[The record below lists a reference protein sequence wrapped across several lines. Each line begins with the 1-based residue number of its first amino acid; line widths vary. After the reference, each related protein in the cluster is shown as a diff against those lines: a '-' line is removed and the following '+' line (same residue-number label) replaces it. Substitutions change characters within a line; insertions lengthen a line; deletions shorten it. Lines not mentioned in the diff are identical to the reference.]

1 MELELNRTQMTGY
14 ETVLD
19 TTLLHEETMEMIVPD
34 ACPDI
39 LRIVDTEAR
48 VCLGGKDAME
58 GRAELTGNI
67 KAAVLY
73 LPDGEEG
80 MRRLEVSIPFSC
92 PVESARLS
100 ARCSLVVLPRVQ
112 AAETRSI
119 NPRKVLVRANL
130 ALSVRA
136 FAPMMD
142 SICTGLED
150 TGAGG
155 VEQLKERLSTYVV
168 ACVEEKPFTFSD
180 DLTLSGSKPE
190 AQELLKHRLN
200 LLCTE
205 SKVIGNKLIFK
216 GEAVLQVFYRSVEN
230 TLCAADYTLP
240 FSQIM
245 EVSGAGEEADC
256 GLEVVVASSECSLSP
271 GDGRTLSVSLGLLAQ
286 AIVREERSVELL
298 SDAYATL
305 CLLEVDRRSYDMSR
319 LLERSVKVQSVREI
333 VETGVLAR
341 SIADA
346 YLSVG
351 QVLQARE
358 GAYITVTADTSVTIL
373 YEGEE
378 GGPGAVRRQIPVS
391 CQLELPE
398 GCTCSCLC
406 RCPEPVFAT
415 PTSGGI
421 EVRFQIEFQYL
432 ALSGSAVSGVCD
444 LRVDEEPPTD
454 CENIPSIV
462 LRMVGEQERLW
473 DIAKAYGTTR
483 LDIMQANELED
494 ETVPRGQLLLIPRK
508 R

>member
-1 MELELNRTQMTGY
+1 MELELNRTQLTGY
-14 ETVLD
+14 DTVLD

-48 VCLGGKDAME
+48 VCLSGKDALE
-58 GRAELTGNI
+58 GRAEISGSI

-80 MRRLEVSIPFSC
+80 MRRLEVCIPFSC
-92 PVESARLS
+92 AVDSARLE

-130 ALSVRA
+130 AVCVRA
-136 FAPMMD
+136 YAPMTD
-142 SICTGLED
+142 SICSGLESD
-150 TGAGG
+150 GEAGL
-155 VEQLKERLSTYVV
+155 EQLKEEMTTYVV

-190 AQELLKHRLN
+190 AQELLKQRLSI
-200 LLCTE
+200 LCSE

-216 GEAVLQVFYRSVEN
+216 GEAALQLLYRSVEN
-230 TLCAADYTLP
+230 TLCAADFTLP

-256 GLEVVVASSECSLSP
+256 ALEIVPTSAECTLSP
-271 GDGRTLSVSLGLLAQ
+271 ADGRTLSVSLGLLAQ
-286 AIVREERSVELL
+286 AVIREERCVELL
-298 SDAYATL
+298 SDIYSTL
-305 CLLEVDRRSYDMSR
+305 CPLEVDRRSYEMSR
-319 LLERSVKVQSVREI
+319 LLEHSVKSQSVREI

-341 SIADA
+341 SVTDA
-346 YLSVG
+346 YLCVG
-351 QVLQARE
+351 QILQERE
-358 GAYITVTADTSVTIL
+358 GGRLTITAEAGVTVL

-391 CQLELPE
+391 CQVELPE

-406 RCPEPVFAT
+406 RSPEPVFAT
-415 PTSGGI
+415 PTSGGL
-421 EVRFQIEFQYL
+421 EVRFQLEFHYL
-432 ALSGSAVSGVCD
+432 ALSGSAVSGVSD
-444 LRVDEEPPTD
+444 LRADEDAPREAGAQ
-454 CENIPSIV
+454 PSIV

-483 LDIMQANELED
+483 RDIIQANELEG
-494 ETVPRGQLLLIPRK
+494 ESIPRGQLLLIPRK